1 VSGEVPDHALRRLLS
16 DSEPLLEE
24 LGRVPERLGK
34 YRIVRLIGRGGM
46 GVVYEAFDEELK
58 RPVALKLLE
67 GAAASNAAL
76 RERMLR
82 EARSA
87 ARLGHPN
94 IAAVYDA
101 GEGWIAMRLVAGS
114 ALHLAPPADVATRVR
129 RIRDAALAVHHAHEA
144 GIVHRDLK
152 PHNLLLEGERIFVTD
167 FGLAKELAVDSSLSL
182 SGHVLGSPSY
192 MAPEQAQ
199 GRVHAI
205 DARTDVFGL
214 GATLFHLLAGRPP
227 FMEEDIVQL
236 LRRIVEDEPPSLTTL
251 AADVPRDLETIV
263 LKCLEKDP
271 ARRYPSALALAED
284 LERWLDGEPVLAR
297 RPSLAYRAGKFA
309 RRHRALVL
317 LSSASALALAVLGAA
332 AWKERAAKNASTSA
346 LDLATLVQNVLDDDD
361 RYRQAQQLEEGA
373 GRLEEGVAACEAFL
387 ARNDVGRAHLLL
399 GKLLRRSGKS
409 DRAKRSLDRALEL
422 DPGLAEARL
431 ERGLLVGR
439 AFMEACDQLDPP
451 TAARPPELEAMKA
464 EALADLD
471 AAIRESHQLST
482 VGSRLARVQRFLVQS
497 DIKRART
504 ELVDLERI
512 APSNPDM
519 FLARGR
525 LEREEGDPA
534 AAWKSAMSYVDVMN
548 GLGPAYAAKPATK
561 RITAESLRL
570 DDVEGELVDF
580 TKALND
586 ESNSANLWANRSF
599 MRARQAARLSG
610 EEKLDDALEAWAS
623 AIADATTAITH
634 DASLSGTWNNRGVCR
649 MEHEKLLRQRAK
661 SDEATAERRVAG
673 TDFDEAVRL
682 DPRSA
687 LIRLNRARQRR
698 RDAGIAVDAKTWPQ
712 AEAAILTAGEDANV
726 ALRSRASDPA
736 AWLERA
742 QIEGL
747 EASLFAVRGD
757 VSAAKHSNELAR
769 ADYDMAVGL
778 SSEDKRALALRG
790 LHRATTDDVDG
801 ARSDLEVAIAGPL
814 DRDLKARVVA
824 ELAKHRRQD
833 HPITTPRSGH
843 LRVRQTSRASLAA
856 PDPVTMRRPATF
868 TQRYQIQY
876 ISMSPA

>member
-1 VSGEVPDHALRRLLS
+1 VSGEVPDHALKRLLA
-16 DSEPLLEE
+16 DSEPLLED
-24 LGRVPERLGK
+24 LGRAPERVGK
-34 YRIVRLIGRGGM
+34 YRVVRLIGRGGM
-46 GVVYEAFDEELK
+46 GVVYEAFDEELE

-67 GAAASNAAL
+67 GAAAANASL
-76 RERMLR
+76 RERLLR

-114 ALHLAPPADVATRVR
+114 ALHLAPPADVATRVH
-129 RIRDAALAVHHAHEA
+129 RIRDAALAVQHAHEA

-199 GRVHAI
+199 GRIHAI

-227 FMEEDIVQL
+227 FVDEDVVQL
-236 LRRIVEDEPPSLTTL
+236 LRRIVEEEPPSLVTL

-271 ARRYPSALALAED
+271 ARRYPTALALAED
-284 LERWLDGEPVLAR
+284 LDRWLRGEPVLAR

-332 AWKERAAKNASTSA
+332 AWKERAAKNASTRA
-346 LDLATLVQNVLDDDD
+346 LDLATLVQNVVDDDD
-361 RYRQAQQLEEGA
+361 LYRQAQQLEEGA
-373 GRLEEGVAACEAFL
+373 ARIDEGVAACEAFL
-387 ARNDVGRAHLLL
+387 AKNDVGNAHLLL
-399 GKLLRRSGKS
+399 GKLLRRSGKT

-422 DPGLAEARL
+422 DPALAEARL
-431 ERGLLVGR
+431 ERGLLVGL
-439 AFMEACDQLDPP
+439 AYMQACDQLDPP
-451 TAARPPELEAMKA
+451 TAVPPPEVEAMKA
-464 EALADLD
+464 SALADLE
-471 AAIRESHQLST
+471 AAIRDAHQLST
-482 VGSRLARVQRFLVQS
+482 VGARLARVQRFLVMRDFAS
-497 DIKRART
+497 AHS
-504 ELVDLERI
+504 EFVDLERI

-519 FLARGR
+519 FLARMR
-525 LEREEGDPA
+525 LRREEGDPA
-534 AAWKSAMSYVDVMN
+534 AAWKSAMSYVDVMG
-548 GLGPAYAAKPATK
+548 GLAPAYTAKTATK
-561 RITAESLRL
+561 RITAESLRIE
-570 DDVEGELVDF
+570 DIEGELVDF

-586 ESNSANLWANRSF
+586 DPNSAHLWANRAF

-610 EEKLDDALEAWAS
+610 EGKLDDALDAWEG

-634 DASLSGTWNNRGVCR
+634 DAQLSGVWNNRAACR
-649 MEHEKLLRQRAK
+649 MEREKLLTRRNRT
-661 SDEATAERRVAG
+661 DEAAAERRAAAS
-673 TDFDEAVRL
+673 DLDKAIRL

-687 LIRLNRARQRR
+687 LVRLNRARQRR
-698 RDAGIAVDAKTWPQ
+698 HDAELAAEAQAWPQ

-726 ALRSRASDPA
+726 ALRSRANDPE

-742 QIEGL
+742 QVEDL
-747 EASLFAVRGD
+747 ESRLFTARGD
-757 VSAAKHSNELAR
+757 DSAAHHSRDLAR

-778 SSEDKRALALRG
+778 SSEDRHALALRG
-790 LHRATTDDVDG
+790 LHRAESGEDAG
-801 ARSDLEVAIAGPL
+801 ARADLEAAIAGPL
-814 DRDLKARVVA
+814 DRNLKERVIAEVAR
-824 ELAKHRRQD
+824 LRR
-833 HPITTPRSGH
+833 
-843 LRVRQTSRASLAA
+843 
-856 PDPVTMRRPATF
+856 
-868 TQRYQIQY
+868 
-876 ISMSPA
+876 